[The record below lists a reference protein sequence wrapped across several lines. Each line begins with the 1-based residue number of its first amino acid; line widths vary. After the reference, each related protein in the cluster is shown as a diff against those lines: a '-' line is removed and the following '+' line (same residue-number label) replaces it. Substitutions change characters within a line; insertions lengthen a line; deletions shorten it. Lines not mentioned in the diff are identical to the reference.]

1 MAPFTGV
8 ALLSQ
13 LPELP
18 KVAGVEHADNPN
30 IAFRLAIA
38 QSLVQSLPE
47 ISIDAA
53 FEGVQVSNKE
63 GDFSVAIP
71 RFRLKSGKPQEL
83 AEKVASAFQP
93 SPWIQSVQAKGPFLY
108 YNIPTST
115 LSSLVLSTIQAMTPA
130 PSESTTDPSEEKK
143 GINRQVSAYGTNKSG
158 EGKKAIIEFSS
169 PNIAKPFHAGHLRS
183 TIIGAFLANLYEANG
198 WYVERWNYLGD
209 WGKQFGLLAVAWEKF
224 GDEAKLEEDAVKHL
238 YDIYVQVNREA
249 DENPELHD
257 KARAYFKSMEDGDE
271 KALGLWKKFRDLS
284 IKKYEETYAR
294 LNIHF
299 DVYSGESQVKKEN
312 IAEALDKLRGADF
325 VERAENGALLIDL
338 TKYKLEKAVIE
349 RKDGTPLYLTRDI
362 AEAKQR
368 WDKMTAE
375 KGSGFD
381 KMIYVI
387 ATQQDLHTAQFFKV
401 LELMGYDWAQPGK
414 DPRMQHINFGMVMG
428 MSTRKGTAV
437 FLDHILEETKENMH
451 NVMKT
456 NPDKYAQVEDP
467 ETTADIT
474 GMTAVKIQD
483 MQGKRINNY
492 NFDWNRML
500 SFEGDTGP
508 YLQYNHVRLCS
519 VERRVAET
527 DGLRL
532 PDPLDPAT
540 LKLDLLKED
549 KAKELLLVLASWP
562 DIVKY
567 ATRELQPSVVVQYCF
582 RLTHAVSS
590 AWEVVIVKGQEKELA
605 LARLFMYRCARQVL
619 GSALRLLTIPRE
631 FLHRHLILLTL
642 VHFHAD
648 ASSASL
654 SLQHWSACSHV
665 KLLLYDL
672 SGYFCCNYRS
682 DKEKKKNVAFGDS
695 EEG

>member
-1 MAPFTGV
+1 M
-8 ALLSQ
+8 Q
-13 LPELP
+13 
-18 KVAGVEHADNPN
+18 
-30 IAFRLAIA
+30 I
-38 QSLVQSLPE
+38 
-47 ISIDAA
+47 
-53 FEGVQVSNKE
+53 
-63 GDFSVAIP
+63 
-71 RFRLKSGKPQEL
+71 
-83 AEKVASAFQP
+83 
-93 SPWIQSVQAKGPFLY
+93 
-108 YNIPTST
+108 
-115 LSSLVLSTIQAMTPA
+115 
-130 PSESTTDPSEEKK
+130 
-143 GINRQVSAYGTNKSG
+143 
-158 EGKKAIIEFSS
+158 
-169 PNIAKPFHAGHLRS
+169 
-183 TIIGAFLANLYEANG
+183 
-198 WYVERWNYLGD
+198 
-209 WGKQFGLLAVAWEKF
+209 
-224 GDEAKLEEDAVKHL
+224 
-238 YDIYVQVNREA
+238 NREA
-249 DENPELHD
+249 DEHPELHD
-257 KARAYFKSMEDGDE
+257 QARAYFKSMEDGDE

-312 IAEALDKLRGADF
+312 IAEALDKIRTADF
-325 VERAENGALLIDL
+325 VERADNGALLIDL
-338 TKYKLEKAVIE
+338 TKYKLEKAVVE

-381 KMIYVI
+381 KMFYVI

-401 LELMGYDWAQPGK
+401 LELMGYDWAQPSK
-414 DPRMQHINFGMVMG
+414 DPRMQHINFGMVTG

-456 NPDKYAQVEDP
+456 NAEKYAQVEDP

-492 NFDWNRML
+492 QFDWARML

-540 LKLDLLKED
+540 LRLDLIKED
-549 KAKELLLVLASWP
+549 KAKELLIILASWP

-590 AWEVVIVKGQEKELA
+590 AWEVVIVKGQEKDVA
-605 LARLFMYRCARQVL
+605 LARLFMYRCARLVL
-619 GSALRLLTIPRE
+619 GAALRLLTIPRE
-631 FLHRHLILLTL
+631 LLPLCFCPT
-642 VHFHAD
+642 V
-648 ASSASL
+648 ASSSL
-654 SLQHWSACSHV
+654 MLTFPSSSQNSTGADV
-665 KLLLYDL
+665 KLSFFPSNLD
-672 SGYFCCNYRS
+672 
-682 DKEKKKNVAFGDS
+682 
-695 EEG
+695 

>member
-1 MAPFTGV
+1 MAPFNGV

-18 KVAGVEHADNPN
+18 KIQGVEHTDNPN

-38 QSLVQSLPE
+38 QTLVQALPE
-47 ISIDAA
+47 ISLEAA

-71 RFRLKSGKPQEL
+71 RFRLKSGKPPEL
-83 AEKVASAFQP
+83 AEKVAKAFQP
-93 SPWIQSVQAKGPFLY
+93 SPWIESVQAKGAFLHY
-108 YNIPTST
+108 IVPTST
-115 LSSLVLSTIQAMTPA
+115 LSNLVLSTIQAMTPPP
-130 PSESTTDPSEEKK
+130 PSDSADKK
-143 GINRQVSAYGTNKSG
+143 KSVAEQTSAYGTNRSG
-158 EGKKAIIEFSS
+158 AGKKAIVEFSS

-224 GDEAKLEEDAVKHL
+224 GNEEKLKEDAVKHL
-238 YDIYVQVNREA
+238 YDIYVQINREA
-249 DENPELHD
+249 DEHPELHD
-257 KARAYFKSMEDGDE
+257 QARAYFKSMEDGDE

-312 IAEALDKLRGADF
+312 IAEALDKIRTADF
-325 VERAENGALLIDL
+325 VERADNGALLIDL
-338 TKYKLEKAVIE
+338 TKYKLEKAVVE

-381 KMIYVI
+381 KMFYVI

-401 LELMGYDWAQPGK
+401 LELMGYDWAQPSK
-414 DPRMQHINFGMVMG
+414 DPRMQHINFGMVTG

-456 NPDKYAQVEDP
+456 NAEKYAQVEDP

-492 NFDWNRML
+492 QFDWARML

-540 LKLDLLKED
+540 LRLDLLKED
-549 KAKELLLVLASWP
+549 KAKELLIILASWP

-590 AWEVVIVKGQEKELA
+590 AWEVVIVKGQEKDVA
-605 LARLFMYRCARQVL
+605 LARLFMYRCARLVL
-619 GSALRLLTIPRE
+619 GAALRLLTIPPLERM
-631 FLHRHLILLTL
+631 
-642 VHFHAD
+642 
-648 ASSASL
+648 
-654 SLQHWSACSHV
+654 
-665 KLLLYDL
+665 
-672 SGYFCCNYRS
+672 
-682 DKEKKKNVAFGDS
+682 
-695 EEG
+695 